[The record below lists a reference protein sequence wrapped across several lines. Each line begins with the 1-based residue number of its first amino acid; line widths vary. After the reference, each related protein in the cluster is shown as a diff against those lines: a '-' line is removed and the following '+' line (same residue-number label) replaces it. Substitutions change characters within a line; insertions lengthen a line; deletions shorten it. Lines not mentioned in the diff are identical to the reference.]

1 MLEENTRSDGLA
13 EVGKVKALD
22 QDAKDRGAK
31 LLSVPNFL
39 GAGAALESVLRVAT

>member
-1 MLEENTRSDGLA
+1 MLEENTRSDRLA
-13 EVGKVKALD
+13 EVGKVETLD

-39 GAGAALESVLRVAT
+39 ISCVLGLRSKVFFE